1 MESQTFQN
9 LADTLPKSV
18 ILEINKSQ
26 KTDDIEFAE
35 RELFNIKK
43 REKRKEENRVKIWQQ
58 SSNPEAEKDINIRNK
73 ITELKKKCRENH
85 GFSDVDL
92 RSQKFLT
99 KIDVSSIM
107 DSRKIISDTNKP
119 TNNKGKNKIDSIFN
133 FVEDNREISMKNFL
147 LDLLKDERS
156 SINSKEFTVTKAL
169 KDSEVRMDKDYK
181 NFIDFVEEEKKTHKL
196 NEQKIIENYNNN
208 RELGIAKKK
217 LNQENK
223 TIVDDL
229 DRTVKAINNLKSN
242 AAFVHLVLGGIFR
255 FYILNIQFF
264 NKNFFITKIKF
275 ILNLKIIF

>member
-1 MESQTFQN
+1 MSISMENQTFQN
-9 LADTLPKSV
+9 LADILPKSV

-26 KTDDIEFAE
+26 KSDDVEFAE

-58 SSNPEAEKDINIRNK
+58 SSNPEADKDINIRNK
-73 ITELKKKCRENH
+73 ISELKKKCRENL

-99 KIDVSSIM
+99 KIDVNSIM

-181 NFIDFVEEEKKTHKL
+181 NFIEFVEEEKKTHKL

-208 RELGIAKKK
+208 RELGLVKKK

-242 AAFVHLVLGGIFR
+242 AAFVHIVLGGIL
-255 FYILNIQFF
+255 IKIKFF
-264 NKNFFITKIKF
+264 VKIKF
-275 ILNLKIIF
+275 IF